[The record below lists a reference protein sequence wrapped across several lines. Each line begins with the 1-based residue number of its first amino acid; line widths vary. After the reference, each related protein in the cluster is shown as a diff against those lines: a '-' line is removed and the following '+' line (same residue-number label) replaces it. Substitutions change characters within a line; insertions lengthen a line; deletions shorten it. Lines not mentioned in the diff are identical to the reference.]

1 MISARTPCSVSV
13 NRTSRLAVALLT
25 LLPSL
30 SAQALEQRYELS
42 LELWGFADEGAQGQA
57 QSDVSLSLLSNFWH
71 DLNNGSDRFAL
82 SPFVRGDS
90 RDAER
95 SHFDL
100 REASWNHLGDGY
112 ELRSGICQV
121 FWGVTEGVHLV
132 DIINQTDQLES
143 LDGEQKLGQPMINL
157 AFERD
162 QQMFDLFLL
171 TGSRERRF
179 PDADGRLRLP
189 LEVNEDL
196 ASYESSHGNNRL
208 DLAARWQLNLPALR
222 LGLSGYSGT
231 AREPELLP
239 VVDFSQ
245 LLFSDGQLSGFA
257 PGYAPVLAPYYPLIN
272 QLGLDLQ
279 VTQGD
284 LLWKLEAIQRNGGL
298 ENYQAADA
306 GLEYTQVGA
315 FDSPL
320 DLGWLLEYLHDSR
333 GEQATGPF
341 EQDILLGWRLAFN
354 DAASSSVLASVIID
368 RHSGEQL
375 FSLEAEQRLSEEL
388 LLALELRAFANG
400 SQQPQSAI
408 EFLSDPDPQNKLRPL
423 LQDDFL
429 RVELS
434 WFF

>member
-1 MISARTPCSVSV
+1 VTLARTPCSVSA
-13 NRTSRLAVALLT
+13 NSTSRLAVALLA

-30 SAQALEQRYELS
+30 PVSALEQRYELS
-42 LELWGFADEGAQGQA
+42 LELWGFADEGAQSQA
-57 QSDVSLSLLSNFWH
+57 QSDTSLSLLSNFWH

-132 DIINQTDQLES
+132 DIINQTDQVES

-157 AFERD
+157 ALEGE
-162 QQMFDLFLL
+162 QQMLDLFVL

-189 LEVNEDL
+189 LVVDEDL
-196 ASYESSHGNNRL
+196 ASYESARENHRL

-239 VVDFSQ
+239 VVDYSQ

-306 GLEYTQVGA
+306 GLEYTQVGV

-320 DLGWLLEYLHDSR
+320 DLGWLAEYLYDSR
-333 GEQATGPF
+333 DERASGPF
-341 EQDILLGWRLAFN
+341 EHDILLGWRLGFN
-354 DAASSSVLASVIID
+354 DAASSSLLTSVIID
-368 RHSGEQL
+368 RYSGERL
-375 FSLEAEQRLSEEL
+375 FSVEAERRLSDEL
-388 LLALELRAFANG
+388 LLALELRVFANG
-400 SQQPQSAI
+400 SPQPQSAV
-408 EFLSDPDPQNKLRPL
+408 EFLSSADPQNKLRPL

-429 RVELS
+429 RLELS